1 LVNNSQKV
9 ARKWV
14 ILAMSIGDDYSYS
27 FKSPKSDLKF
37 FWDVEVAR
45 NGGLMGIAI
54 FTMFSFA
61 LLLATFWD
69 SNEESAALVLI
80 AAGMI
85 GL

>member
-1 LVNNSQKV
+1 LINDAQKV
-9 ARKWV
+9 VRRLA

-37 FWDVEVAR
+37 FWEVEVAK
-45 NGGLMGIAI
+45 NGGLLGIAM

-61 LLLATFWD
+61 LLLAAFWD

-80 AAGMI
+80 AGGMI
-85 GL
+85 SL